1 MDLTER
7 QLSRETIYEGKI
19 LHIYRD
25 DVLLPNGRTSVREV
39 ADHPGGV
46 AIVALDEND
55 NVLTV
60 KQYRY
65 VFSRVLEEIPAGKL
79 ERGEDPDEAALRELK
94 EETGATPKRMTNLG
108 KLLVS
113 PGCYSEVLHLYLAE
127 GLTFGE
133 QNPDE
138 DEFLELYRTPFDE
151 MLARVMRG
159 EIEDAK
165 TVCGILKVS
174 RPAHSAKRETGERE
188 LMEQKK
194 TVLIVEDEKNIVD
207 IIRFNLQRTGYDT
220 LEAYDGEAGLAMAR
234 EKKPDLI
241 LLDVMMPKM
250 MGFDVCRAL
259 RAEGDNVPVI
269 ILTAREEEEDKIL
282 GLEIGADDYI
292 TKPFSMRELL
302 ARVKANIRR
311 TTMLSAPAAEDNAMS
326 AGGGITINTDSFQ
339 VRKNGVPIDLTQREY
354 ELLTFL
360 ASHPGKVFSR
370 VDLMEQVWNYGYVGD
385 DARTVDVTVRR
396 LREKIE
402 DNPAAPAYILTRRG
416 VGYYFSAQA

>member
-79 ERGEDPDEAALRELK
+79 ERGEDPDEAALRELR

-113 PGCYSEVLHLYLAE
+113 PGCYSEVLS
-127 GLTFGE
+127 FGE

-138 DEFLELYRTPFDE
+138 DEFLELYRTPFSD

-165 TVCGILKVS
+165 TVCGILKV
-174 RPAHSAKRETGERE
+174 H
-188 LMEQKK
+188 
-194 TVLIVEDEKNIVD
+194 
-207 IIRFNLQRTGYDT
+207 
-220 LEAYDGEAGLAMAR
+220 
-234 EKKPDLI
+234 
-241 LLDVMMPKM
+241 
-250 MGFDVCRAL
+250 AL
-259 RAEGDNVPVI
+259 R
-269 ILTAREEEEDKIL
+269 TAQKER
-282 GLEIGADDYI
+282 
-292 TKPFSMRELL
+292 
-302 ARVKANIRR
+302 
-311 TTMLSAPAAEDNAMS
+311 
-326 AGGGITINTDSFQ
+326 Q
-339 VRKNGVPIDLTQREY
+339 
-354 ELLTFL
+354 
-360 ASHPGKVFSR
+360 
-370 VDLMEQVWNYGYVGD
+370 
-385 DARTVDVTVRR
+385 
-396 LREKIE
+396 EKE
-402 DNPAAPAYILTRRG
+402 N
-416 VGYYFSAQA
+416 